1 MTLFGAHVL
10 AMVACTTLAHLT
22 VLLGGNLHPACWV
35 FAFTS
40 LAWPTCRDTFGALG
54 ARFATVGAVA
64 AVALPLGEY
73 LAGGGG
79 HARAPAAACTALMGV
94 LAARQA
100 SRTLPSHDLQAL
112 VLALLL
118 TCAGALLNPT
128 PSYALLLLPFA
139 ASGVMALMTRQLCY
153 DLTLAALARGQIAQA
168 QAQLQRRDIVTA
180 RFAASVGALTCVIFA
195 AAALTFVAFPRVG
208 LPAFGGGGAH
218 GLPSSV
224 TLGEGAWTFADGEV
238 VARVFRLAPGDY
250 AQGLYLRGRTY
261 DQLGPDGFAEGR
273 RQAPRRPLAT
283 TGPEL
288 SYEVVQN
295 VAEGDPVLTLGP
307 VEVGT
312 VITSDNNEL
321 PLTSSRAGDAP
332 YLAPSAGSQRARI
345 VGARMADGALL
356 VGVGAPSGAG
366 AGAGAGAD
374 VGADARQSRGVGV
387 AADAGAQ
394 VTPRPDAV
402 FRGHYTALPPALRR
416 GLQPLLQE
424 ALGDATA
431 AAPANAEPD
440 GDAAVTATAPPKD
453 AVATA
458 ATLRRHLLTRFVYDE
473 AAPSV
478 GAAVEGALLHFA
490 AQARRGNCTYFAATY
505 AALLRLAGIPS
516 RVVGGYAG
524 GRWDDAGRVAV
535 FTGSHAHAWV
545 EWYVPERGWVRD
557 DATPGRTPEVL
568 GTLAAL
574 RERLGRFWQLGV
586 LQYNFGSQ
594 IDLWHRTR
602 DGLRVLGA
610 LALPPAP
617 LEAKDP
623 KLQRGAGIWAAVL
636 GVLAAVATAWGP
648 VARRVASR
656 RRRLLSEVLQA
667 ALERSLG
674 RALRPAETFRAGVLS
689 LPTSSTPQWR
699 AALGRAV
706 EVHEAR
712 RFGRRQN
719 DAEAA
724 ASLRELRV
732 QMSLAGSV
740 ASSPA
745 E

>member
-1 MTLFGAHVL
+1 MTLAGAHVA

-22 VLLGGNLHPACWV
+22 VLLGGNMHPACWA
-35 FAFTS
+35 FALSS
-40 LAWPTCRDTFGALG
+40 LAWPTCRDAFGPLA
-54 ARFATVGAVA
+54 ARPATVGAVA
-64 AVALPLGEY
+64 AVALPLGAY
-73 LAGGGG
+73 LTGGGG

-153 DLTLAALARGQIAQA
+153 DLTLAALARGENAQA
-168 QAQLQRRDIVTA
+168 QVQLQRRDIVTA

-208 LPAFGGGGAH
+208 LPAFAGGGAH

-224 TLGEGAWTFADGEV
+224 TLGGGAWTFADGEV

-261 DQLGPDGFAEGR
+261 DQLDPDGFAEGR

-332 YLAPSAGSQRARI
+332 YFAAEAGSQRARI

-356 VGVGAPSGAG
+356 VGDGARSSVSAGAAAG
-366 AGAGAGAD
+366 AGTAAD
-374 VGADARQSRGVGV
+374 TRQSRGVD
-387 AADAGAQ
+387 AAAEAGAAAAS
-394 VTPRPDAV
+394 RHDAI
-402 FRGHYTALPPALRR
+402 FRAHYTALPPVLRQ
-416 GLQPLLQE
+416 GLQPLLQD
-424 ALGDATA
+424 ALAKASAAANNGDPVTA
-431 AAPANAEPD
+431 ATLSPS
-440 GDAAVTATAPPKD
+440 D

-458 ATLRRHLLTRFVYDE
+458 AVLRRHLLTRFVYDE

-478 GAAVEGALLHFA
+478 GAAGEGALLHFA

-617 LEAKDP
+617 REAKDP
-623 KLQRGAGIWAAVL
+623 KLQRGAGTWAAVL
-636 GVLAAVATAWGP
+636 GVLVAVATAWGP
-648 VARRVASR
+648 IARRVAAR
-656 RRRLLSEVLQA
+656 RRRRLSEVLQA

-674 RALRPAETFRAGVLS
+674 RPLRVSETFRTGAQA
-689 LPTSSTPQWR
+689 LPASVRQTTRR
-699 AALGRAV
+699 ALERAIDLHESMRFSRQPPSPEAAQILRGLLAEAV
-706 EVHEAR
+706 EVYA
-712 RFGRRQN
+712 Q
-719 DAEAA
+719 D
-724 ASLRELRV
+724 
-732 QMSLAGSV
+732 
-740 ASSPA
+740 PT
-745 E
+745 